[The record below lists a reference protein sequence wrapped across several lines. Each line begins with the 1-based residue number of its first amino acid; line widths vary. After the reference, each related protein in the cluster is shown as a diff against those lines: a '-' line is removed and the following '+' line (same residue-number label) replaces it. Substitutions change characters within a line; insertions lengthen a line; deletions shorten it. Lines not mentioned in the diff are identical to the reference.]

1 MKEFDMVIY
10 RFDDSVDY
18 DFMRATSIDKVM
30 TRAKEIIHQ
39 EDEILHILVREVD
52 GTDTQLVYF

>member
-18 DFMRATSIDKVM
+18 DFMRATSIDKVVI
-30 TRAKEIIHQ
+30 RAKEIIHQ